1 MVKARVGSGFPADIT
16 FESPLELTKTGRNY
30 HFSLNAE
37 YLADAEQ
44 AVIDAQAQVA
54 AATTAA
60 ETAATSEANALTYR
74 NAAQTAETNAETAQ
88 AAAEAA
94 QEAAETARDAAVAS
108 VSRRDLRAII
118 DAAVPLGQFAETRC
132 VLTKL
137 RADYPEFSIH
147 APLTTDGK
155 FWTRRFFS
163 NRFNVGSTGATHLMR
178 ESLSALYATTTTAPI
193 AENLTTGTQ
202 AQAASATEGTADG
215 SYTGSWT
222 GPATVNGVTDIIYS
236 TTPGDKVVHTLTVP
250 SNGRLVWRTLA
261 NSTNG
266 GIVYV
271 VVRVNGGAEIA
282 SGNYIV
288 PLTSG
293 ERRINLAESATGLTL
308 IPLAEGLAAGDYDV
322 EIYVSSANPGSNRG
336 YHGGVN
342 AYAVTAFDA
351 VGRMGTWENR
361 TYGSVS
367 NIPTTFRPGAEAIY
381 EFTGTGCIWRYAQT
395 TSAGQASLHVYD
407 NGGVEIDS
415 GDYDIVASTVE
426 CYNGVTQ
433 VTQTRVCS
441 GLALG
446 TYYLVIKSL
455 NTKHASS
462 TGYRVPDY
470 GVIAENE
477 TTAGVPG
484 TDAFYDYGV
493 TDSTLANGTS
503 TFIGHGNLTHAIK
516 ARKTTDASGV
526 ETYVGGGHGYEGAP
540 ASLVFTVD
548 GSVVDF
554 AGGAVNDTWIGRKI
568 DFTYTTTLKF
578 PSDSSNFC
586 NMSFDYTIS
595 AAGMSHRTSG
605 EFTADAVVYDHYA
618 LMLVTPNR
626 DTGTTG
632 IDGGF
637 ENVEAVESSHVL
649 SAHNDAITTLS
660 KISEQF
666 LAWNDNYAVYG
677 AQTSRSMS
685 SAASLG
691 TPTSIFQDRTD
702 DSWKGYVQFTQTGA
716 RTIPAGSTFSH
727 AAVYRCA
734 KIPGLSA
741 ALKS

>member
-1 MVKARVGSGFPADIT
+1 MGVKLNIDPDADVAPAGISST
-16 FESPLELTKTGRNY
+16 TISQ
-30 HFSLNAE
+30 S
-37 YLADAEQ
+37 
-44 AVIDAQAQVA
+44 VVA
-54 AATTAA
+54 AAASASAA
-60 ETAATSEANALTYR
+60 AASEANALAYR
-74 NAAQTAETNAETAQ
+74 NAAQTAQTNAETAETNAETAQ

-94 QEAAETARDAAVAS
+94 QTAAETARDAAVAS

-155 FWTRRFFS
+155 LWTRKYFT
-163 NRFNVGSTGATHLMR
+163 NRFNTGNTGATHMIR
-178 ESLSALYATTTTAPI
+178 ESLSALYATTTIATI

-202 AQAASATEGTADG
+202 AQAATATEGTADG
-215 SYTGSWT
+215 TYTGSFT
-222 GPATVNGVTDIIYS
+222 GPATVNGVSDIIYS

-250 SNGRLVWRTLA
+250 EGGRIVWRTLA

-271 VVRVNGGAEIA
+271 VVKVNGGAEIA
-282 SGNYIV
+282 SGDYEIL
-288 PLTSG
+288 LTSG
-293 ERRINLAESATGLTL
+293 ERRIDLGTTISTGLTL
-308 IPLAEGLAAGDYDV
+308 IPLTGPLAADDYDV
-322 EIYVSSANPGSNRG
+322 EIYVSAANAGSDRG

-342 AYAVTAFDA
+342 AYAETAFDSA
-351 VGRMGTWENR
+351 GRTGTWENR

-367 NIPTTFRPGAEAIY
+367 NVPTTFLAGSEAVY
-381 EFTGTGCIWRYAQT
+381 EFTGTGCAWRFVQT
-395 TSAGQASLHVYD
+395 TSAGNAELRVYD
-407 NGGVEIDS
+407 DAGVEIDS
-415 GDYDIVASTVE
+415 GHYSIVANTVDT
-426 CYNGVTQ
+426 YLGATQ
-433 VTQTRVCS
+433 LTSVRVCE
-441 GLALG
+441 GLELG
-446 TYYLVIKSL
+446 TYYLHVKSL
-455 NTKHASS
+455 NTKNASS
-462 TGYRVPDY
+462 SGYRVADY

-477 TTAGVPG
+477 NTAGVPG

-493 TDSTLANGTS
+493 TDATVANGTS

-516 ARKTTDASGV
+516 ARKSTDAEGV
-526 ETYVGGGHGYEGAP
+526 ETFIGAAHGSESAP
-540 ASLVFTVD
+540 ASLAFSVD

-554 AGGAVNDTWIGRKI
+554 AGGAVNATWIGRKI
-568 DFTYTTTLKF
+568 DFSYTTILKF

-586 NMSFDYTIS
+586 DMSFSYTIS

-605 EFTADAVVYDHYA
+605 TFTADAVVYDHYA
-618 LMLVTPNR
+618 MMLVTPNR

-637 ENVEAVESSHVL
+637 ENVEAIESSHVF
-649 SAHNDAITTLS
+649 SSHNDAITTLS

-666 LAWNDNYAVYG
+666 VAWNDNYAVYG

-685 SAASLG
+685 SAATLG

-716 RTIPAGSTFSH
+716 RTIPSGSTFSH